1 MLAAL
6 AYSENPSGMWFLNP
20 QQWVMHHMFQ
30 PASIWDIPL
39 VKPRFGCSTALSL
52 SAQGYDVAHELARF
66 VHGDGGK
73 CDTGFLDLE
82 PSRMQLKPQVE
93 FVEPRMD
100 RPMPP
105 IEGLKVSV
113 VYTVEGAD
121 AWVFN
126 ATLPTVLENFPG
138 ALEIV
143 VVVAEKRNVGAFRRI
158 VAGHN
163 RAPGHVDVRV
173 VAAGAET
180 GDGERGGEPE
190 GDGSDWTRKRFPLMW
205 LDEHCAGNFV
215 MHLDADSVLT
225 EKLTY
230 DHVFH
235 FRKPVLPF
243 ARFRDG
249 GV

>member
-6 AYSENPSGMWFLNP
+6 AYSENPKGMWFLNP

-66 VHGDGGK
+66 VHGNGGK

-82 PSRMQLKPQVE
+82 PSRMQLKPEVE
-93 FVEPRMD
+93 FGEPRMD
-100 RPMPP
+100 KPMPG
-105 IEGLKVSV
+105 IEGLRVSV

-121 AWVFN
+121 AWIFN

-143 VVVAEKRNVGAFRRI
+143 VVVTEKRAVAAFRKI
-158 VAGHN
+158 VAGHEL
-163 RAPGHVDVRV
+163 AAAHVDVRV
-173 VAAGAET
+173 VAAGVET
-180 GDGERGGEPE
+180 RDEEGE
-190 GDGSDWTRKRFPLMW
+190 GDLSNGMRKQFPLMW
-205 LDEHCAGNFV
+205 VDEHCAGNFV

-225 EKLTY
+225 EELTY